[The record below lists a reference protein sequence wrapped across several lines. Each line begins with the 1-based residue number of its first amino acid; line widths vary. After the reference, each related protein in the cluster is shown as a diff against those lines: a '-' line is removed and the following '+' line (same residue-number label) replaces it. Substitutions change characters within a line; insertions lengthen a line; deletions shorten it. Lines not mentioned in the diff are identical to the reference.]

1 MLQNTSLQ
9 KKNKAVPKGPWWVL
23 LTLVVFP
30 CYASAIDVKLSVAA
44 LDALAVEDA
53 VVELLPLNTDVAA
66 SGDIPNEMSQQDRT
80 FIPFVLTVP
89 KGTQVSFPNLDRTR
103 HHVYSFSEPKPFEL
117 KLYVGTPQEPVLFD
131 KPGIVALGCN
141 IHDYMQA
148 FIYVS
153 DSSHA
158 RVTDSDGHASFG
170 NLPAGSYRL
179 RIWHPWQTGELL
191 ETELTL
197 PAEDGVLQY
206 QIDIDR
212 QQKPSAPP
220 AGFGGL

>member
-1 MLQNTSLQ
+1 MQKTSSQ
-9 KKNKAVPKGPWWVL
+9 KKKKAMSKSAGWIL
-23 LTLVVFP
+23 LTLVMMSCF
-30 CYASAIDVKLSVAA
+30 ASAIDLKLSIVAP
-44 LDALAVEDA
+44 DALAVEDA
-53 VVELLPLNTDVAA
+53 VVELLPLNADAA
-66 SGDIPNEMSQQDRT
+66 VSSSGQKEMSQQDRT

-89 KGTQVSFPNLDRTR
+89 KGTRVNFPNLDRTR

-158 RVTDSDGHASFG
+158 RVTDSEGQASFTG
-170 NLPAGSYRL
+170 LPAGNYRL
-179 RIWHPWQTGELL
+179 RVWHPWQNGELL
-191 ETELTL
+191 ETALTL
-197 PAEDGVLQY
+197 PAENRLLKY

>member
-1 MLQNTSLQ
+1 MQKTSSQ
-9 KKNKAVPKGPWWVL
+9 KKKKAMSKSAGWIL
-23 LTLVVFP
+23 LTLVMMP
-30 CYASAIDVKLSVAA
+30 CFASAIDLKLSIVAP
-44 LDALAVEDA
+44 DALAVEDA
-53 VVELLPLNTDVAA
+53 VVELLPLNADAA
-66 SGDIPNEMSQQDRT
+66 VSSSGQKEMSQQDRT

-89 KGTQVSFPNLDRTR
+89 KGTRVNFPNLDRTR

-158 RVTDSDGHASFG
+158 RVTDSEGQASFTGLHAG
-170 NLPAGSYRL
+170 NYRL
-179 RIWHPWQTGELL
+179 RVWHPWQNGELL
-191 ETELTL
+191 ETALTL
-197 PAEDGVLQY
+197 PAENRLLKY

>member
-1 MLQNTSLQ
+1 MQKTSSQ
-9 KKNKAVPKGPWWVL
+9 KKKKAMSKSAGWIL
-23 LTLVVFP
+23 LTLVMMP
-30 CYASAIDVKLSVAA
+30 CFASAIDLKLSIVAP
-44 LDALAVEDA
+44 DALAVEDA
-53 VVELLPLNTDVAA
+53 VVELLPLNADAA
-66 SGDIPNEMSQQDRT
+66 VSSSGQKEMSQQDRT

-89 KGTQVSFPNLDRTR
+89 KGTRVNFPNLDRTR

-158 RVTDSDGHASFG
+158 RVTDSEGQASFTG
-170 NLPAGSYRL
+170 LPAGNYRL
-179 RIWHPWQTGELL
+179 RVWHPWQNGELL
-191 ETELTL
+191 ETALTL
-197 PAEDGVLQY
+197 PAENRVLKY
-206 QIDIDR
+206 QVDIDR

>member
-1 MLQNTSLQ
+1 MQKTSSQ
-9 KKNKAVPKGPWWVL
+9 KNKKAMPKSAGWVL
-23 LTLVVFP
+23 FTLVMMP
-30 CYASAIDVKLSVAA
+30 CFASAIDLRLSIVAP
-44 LDALAVEDA
+44 DALAVEDA
-53 VVELLPLNTDVAA
+53 VVELLPLNADAA
-66 SGDIPNEMSQQDRT
+66 VFSGSQKEMSQQDRT

-89 KGTQVSFPNLDRTR
+89 KGTRVNFPNLDRTR

-153 DSSHA
+153 DSPHA
-158 RVTDSDGHASFG
+158 RVTDSEGQASFTG
-170 NLPAGSYRL
+170 LPAGNYRL
-179 RIWHPWQTGELL
+179 RVWHPWQNGELL
-191 ETELTL
+191 ETALTL
-197 PAEDGVLQY
+197 PAENRLLKY

>member
-1 MLQNTSLQ
+1 M
-9 KKNKAVPKGPWWVL
+9 
-23 LTLVVFP
+23 
-30 CYASAIDVKLSVAA
+30 
-44 LDALAVEDA
+44 
-53 VVELLPLNTDVAA
+53 
-66 SGDIPNEMSQQDRT
+66 
-80 FIPFVLTVP
+80 LTVP
-89 KGTQVSFPNLDRTR
+89 KGTRVNFPNLDRTR

-153 DSSHA
+153 DSPHA
-158 RVTDSDGHASFG
+158 RVTDSEGQASFTG
-170 NLPAGSYRL
+170 LPAGNYRL
-179 RIWHPWQTGELL
+179 RVWHPWQNGELL
-191 ETELTL
+191 ETALTL
-197 PAEDGVLQY
+197 PAENRVLKY
-206 QIDIDR
+206 QVDIDR

>member
-1 MLQNTSLQ
+1 M
-9 KKNKAVPKGPWWVL
+9 PKGAGWVL
-23 LTLVVFP
+23 LTLAMIP
-30 CYASAIDVKLSVAA
+30 CFANAIDLKLSVVAP
-44 LDALAVEDA
+44 DALAVEDA
-53 VVELLPLNTDVAA
+53 VVELLPLNADVIA
-66 SGDIPNEMSQQDRT
+66 SDTRSSGAQKEMSQRDRT

-89 KGTQVSFPNLDRTR
+89 RGTPVSFPNLDRTR

-153 DSSHA
+153 DSPYA
-158 RVTDSDGHASFG
+158 RVTNSEGQASFTG
-170 NLPAGSYRL
+170 LPAGKYRL
-179 RIWHPWQTGELL
+179 RVWHPWQTGELL
-191 ETELTL
+191 ETVLTL
-197 PAEDGVLQY
+197 PAEDSVLQY

>member
-1 MLQNTSLQ
+1 LQ
-9 KKNKAVPKGPWWVL
+9 KTSSQKKKKAMSKSAGWIL
-23 LTLVVFP
+23 LTLVMMP
-30 CYASAIDVKLSVAA
+30 CFASAIDLKLSIVAP
-44 LDALAVEDA
+44 DALAVEDA
-53 VVELLPLNTDVAA
+53 VVELLPLNADAA
-66 SGDIPNEMSQQDRT
+66 VSSSGQKEMSQQDRT

-89 KGTQVSFPNLDRTR
+89 KGTRVNFPNLDRTR

-153 DSSHA
+153 DSPHA
-158 RVTDSDGHASFG
+158 RVTDSEGQASFTG
-170 NLPAGSYRL
+170 LPAGNYRL
-179 RIWHPWQTGELL
+179 RVWHPWQNGELL
-191 ETELTL
+191 ETALTL
-197 PAEDGVLQY
+197 PAENRVLKY
-206 QIDIDR
+206 QVDIDR

>member
-1 MLQNTSLQ
+1 MQKTSSQ
-9 KKNKAVPKGPWWVL
+9 KNKKAMPKSAGWVL
-23 LTLVVFP
+23 FTLVMMP
-30 CYASAIDVKLSVAA
+30 CFASAIDLRLSIVAP
-44 LDALAVEDA
+44 DALAVEDA
-53 VVELLPLNTDVAA
+53 VVELLPLNADAA
-66 SGDIPNEMSQQDRT
+66 VSSSGQKEMSQQDRT

-89 KGTQVSFPNLDRTR
+89 KGTRVNFPNLDRTR

-158 RVTDSDGHASFG
+158 RVTDSEGQASFTG
-170 NLPAGSYRL
+170 LPAGNYRL
-179 RIWHPWQTGELL
+179 RVWHPWQNGELL
-191 ETELTL
+191 ETALTL
-197 PAEDGVLQY
+197 PAENRVLKY

>member
-1 MLQNTSLQ
+1 MQKTSSQ
-9 KKNKAVPKGPWWVL
+9 KKKKAMSKSAGWIL
-23 LTLVVFP
+23 LTLVMMP
-30 CYASAIDVKLSVAA
+30 CFASAIDLKLSIVAP
-44 LDALAVEDA
+44 DALAVEDA
-53 VVELLPLNTDVAA
+53 VVELLPLNADAA
-66 SGDIPNEMSQQDRT
+66 VSSSGQKEMSQQDRT

-89 KGTQVSFPNLDRTR
+89 KGTRVNFPNLDRTR

-153 DSSHA
+153 DSPHA
-158 RVTDSDGHASFG
+158 RVTDSEGQASFTG
-170 NLPAGSYRL
+170 LPAGNYRL
-179 RIWHPWQTGELL
+179 RVWHPWQNGELL
-191 ETELTL
+191 ETALTL
-197 PAEDGVLQY
+197 PAENRVLKY

>member
-1 MLQNTSLQ
+1 LQ
-9 KKNKAVPKGPWWVL
+9 KNSSQKKKKAMPKSAGWVL
-23 LTLVVFP
+23 FTLVMMP
-30 CYASAIDVKLSVAA
+30 CFASAIDLKLSIVAQ
-44 LDALAVEDA
+44 DALAVEDA
-53 VVELLPLNTDVAA
+53 VVELLPLNADAPVS
-66 SGDIPNEMSQQDRT
+66 SGDQKEMSQQDRT

-89 KGTQVSFPNLDRTR
+89 KGARVNFPNLDRTR

-153 DSSHA
+153 DSPHA
-158 RVTDSDGHASFG
+158 RVTGSEGQASFTG
-170 NLPAGSYRL
+170 LPAGNYRL
-179 RIWHPWQTGELL
+179 RIWHPWQNGELL
-191 ETELTL
+191 ETALTL
-197 PAEDGVLQY
+197 TAENRVLKY
-206 QIDIDR
+206 QVDIDR

>member
-1 MLQNTSLQ
+1 MWVFITL
-9 KKNKAVPKGPWWVL
+9 AVM
-23 LTLVVFP
+23 P
-30 CYASAIDVKLSVAA
+30 CFAANAIDLKLSVVA

-53 VVELLPLNTDVAA
+53 VVELLPLDAAMMA
-66 SGDIPNEMSQQDRT
+66 SGNIQNEMSQQDRT

-89 KGTQVSFPNLDRTR
+89 KGTPVNFPNLDRTR

-131 KPGIVALGCN
+131 KPGVVALGCN

-153 DSSHA
+153 DSPHA
-158 RVTDSDGHASFG
+158 RVTDADGQVSFG
-170 NLPAGSYRL
+170 GLPAGNYRL

-191 ETELTL
+191 ETELSL
-197 PAEDGVLQY
+197 PVGGDSPQY
-206 QIDIDR
+206 QIGIER
-212 QQKPSAPP
+212 QKKPSAPP

>member
-1 MLQNTSLQ
+1 MQKTSSQ
-9 KKNKAVPKGPWWVL
+9 KKKKAMSKSAGWIL
-23 LTLVVFP
+23 LTLVMMP
-30 CYASAIDVKLSVAA
+30 CFASAIDLKLSIVAP
-44 LDALAVEDA
+44 DALAVEDA
-53 VVELLPLNTDVAA
+53 VVELLPLNADAA
-66 SGDIPNEMSQQDRT
+66 VSSSGQKEMSQQDRT

-89 KGTQVSFPNLDRTR
+89 KGTRVNFPNLDRTR

-153 DSSHA
+153 DSPHA
-158 RVTDSDGHASFG
+158 RVTDSEGQASFTG
-170 NLPAGSYRL
+170 LPAGNYRL
-179 RIWHPWQTGELL
+179 RVWHPWQNGELL
-191 ETELTL
+191 ETALTL
-197 PAEDGVLQY
+197 PAENRVLKY
-206 QIDIDR
+206 QVDIDR

>member
-1 MLQNTSLQ
+1 MQKTSSQ
-9 KKNKAVPKGPWWVL
+9 KKKKAMSKSAGWIL
-23 LTLVVFP
+23 LTLVMMSCF
-30 CYASAIDVKLSVAA
+30 ASAIDLKLSIVAP
-44 LDALAVEDA
+44 DALAVEDA
-53 VVELLPLNTDVAA
+53 VVELLPLNADAA
-66 SGDIPNEMSQQDRT
+66 VSSSGQKEMSQQDRT

-89 KGTQVSFPNLDRTR
+89 KGTRVNFPNLDRTR

-158 RVTDSDGHASFG
+158 RVTDSEGQASLTG
-170 NLPAGSYRL
+170 LPAGNYRL
-179 RIWHPWQTGELL
+179 RVWHPWQNGELL
-191 ETELTL
+191 ETALTL
-197 PAEDGVLQY
+197 PAENRLLKY

>member
-1 MLQNTSLQ
+1 MQKTSSQ
-9 KKNKAVPKGPWWVL
+9 KKKKAMSKSAGWIL
-23 LTLVVFP
+23 LTLVMMSCF
-30 CYASAIDVKLSVAA
+30 ASAIDLKLSIVAP
-44 LDALAVEDA
+44 DALAVEDA
-53 VVELLPLNTDVAA
+53 VVELLPLNADAA
-66 SGDIPNEMSQQDRT
+66 VSSSGQKEMSQQDRT

-89 KGTQVSFPNLDRTR
+89 KGTRVNFPNLDRTR

-158 RVTDSDGHASFG
+158 RVTDSEGQASFTG
-170 NLPAGSYRL
+170 LPAGNYRL
-179 RIWHPWQTGELL
+179 RVWHPWQNGELL
-191 ETELTL
+191 ETALTL
-197 PAEDGVLQY
+197 PAENRVLKY

>member
-1 MLQNTSLQ
+1 LQ
-9 KKNKAVPKGPWWVL
+9 KTSSQKKKKAMSKSAGWIL
-23 LTLVVFP
+23 LTLVMMSCF
-30 CYASAIDVKLSVAA
+30 ASAIDLKLSIVAP
-44 LDALAVEDA
+44 DALAVEDA
-53 VVELLPLNTDVAA
+53 VVELLPLNADAA
-66 SGDIPNEMSQQDRT
+66 VSSSGQKEMSQQDRT

-89 KGTQVSFPNLDRTR
+89 KGTRVNFPNLDRTR

-158 RVTDSDGHASFG
+158 RVTDSEGQASFTG
-170 NLPAGSYRL
+170 LPAGNYRL
-179 RIWHPWQTGELL
+179 RVWHPWQNGELL
-191 ETELTL
+191 ETALTL
-197 PAEDGVLQY
+197 PAENRLLKY

>member
-1 MLQNTSLQ
+1 LQ
-9 KKNKAVPKGPWWVL
+9 KTSSQKKKKAMSKSAGWIL
-23 LTLVVFP
+23 LTLVMMP
-30 CYASAIDVKLSVAA
+30 CFASAIDLKLSIVAP
-44 LDALAVEDA
+44 DALAVEDA
-53 VVELLPLNTDVAA
+53 VVELLPLNADAA
-66 SGDIPNEMSQQDRT
+66 VSSSGQKEMSQQDRT

-89 KGTQVSFPNLDRTR
+89 KGTRVNFPNLDRTR

-158 RVTDSDGHASFG
+158 RVTDSEGQASFTG
-170 NLPAGSYRL
+170 LPAGNYRL
-179 RIWHPWQTGELL
+179 RVWHPWQNGELL
-191 ETELTL
+191 ETALTL
-197 PAEDGVLQY
+197 PAENRLLKY

>member
-1 MLQNTSLQ
+1 MQKTSSQ
-9 KKNKAVPKGPWWVL
+9 KKKKAMSKSAGWIL
-23 LTLVVFP
+23 LTLVMMP
-30 CYASAIDVKLSVAA
+30 CFASAIDLKLSIVAP
-44 LDALAVEDA
+44 DALAVEDA
-53 VVELLPLNTDVAA
+53 VVELLPLNADAA
-66 SGDIPNEMSQQDRT
+66 VSSSGQKEMSQQDRT

-89 KGTQVSFPNLDRTR
+89 KGTRVNFPNLDRTR

-158 RVTDSDGHASFG
+158 RVTDSEGQASFTG
-170 NLPAGSYRL
+170 LPAGNYRL
-179 RIWHPWQTGELL
+179 RVWHPWQNGELL
-191 ETELTL
+191 ETALTL
-197 PAEDGVLQY
+197 PAENRLLKY

>member
-1 MLQNTSLQ
+1 MQKTSSQ
-9 KKNKAVPKGPWWVL
+9 KKKKAMSKSAGWIL
-23 LTLVVFP
+23 LTLVMMP
-30 CYASAIDVKLSVAA
+30 CFASAIDLKLSIVAP
-44 LDALAVEDA
+44 DALAVEDA
-53 VVELLPLNTDVAA
+53 VVELLPLNADAA
-66 SGDIPNEMSQQDRT
+66 VSSSGQKEMSQQDRT

-89 KGTQVSFPNLDRTR
+89 KGTRVNFPNLDRTR

-158 RVTDSDGHASFG
+158 RVTDSEGQASFTG
-170 NLPAGSYRL
+170 LPAGNYRL
-179 RIWHPWQTGELL
+179 RVWHPWQNGELL
-191 ETELTL
+191 ETALTL
-197 PAEDGVLQY
+197 PAENRVLKY

>member
-1 MLQNTSLQ
+1 MQKTSSQ
-9 KKNKAVPKGPWWVL
+9 RKKKAIPKSAGWVL
-23 LTLVVFP
+23 FTLVMMP
-30 CYASAIDVKLSVAA
+30 CFASAIDLKLSIVAP
-44 LDALAVEDA
+44 DALAVEDA
-53 VVELLPLNTDVAA
+53 VVELLPLNADAA
-66 SGDIPNEMSQQDRT
+66 VSSSGQKEMSQQDRT

-89 KGTQVSFPNLDRTR
+89 KGTRVNFPNLDRTR

-153 DSSHA
+153 DSPYA
-158 RVTDSDGHASFG
+158 RVTGSEGQASFTGLSAG
-170 NLPAGSYRL
+170 NYRL
-179 RIWHPWQTGELL
+179 RVWHPWQNGELL
-191 ETELTL
+191 ETALTL
-197 PAEDGVLQY
+197 PAENRVLKY